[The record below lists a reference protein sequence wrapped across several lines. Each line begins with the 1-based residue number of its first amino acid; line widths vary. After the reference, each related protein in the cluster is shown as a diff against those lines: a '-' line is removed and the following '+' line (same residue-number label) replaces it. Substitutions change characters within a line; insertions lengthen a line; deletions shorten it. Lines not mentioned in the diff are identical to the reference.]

1 MSHEHKE
8 RMAVLVV
15 LGLAVGKIAPSNG
28 KTMQKQLS
36 GRIGNPRSKH

>member
-1 MSHEHKE
+1 MSRERKE

-15 LGLAVGKIAPSNG
+15 LGLAVGEIALNTG
-28 KTMQKQLS
+28 QTMQKQLS